1 MSKICP
7 VSRPALQR
15 ASFPKERLLF
25 FLKTCLCLV
34 YLYIICDVRILLL
47 LTYGM
52 GRVSRNF
59 TATEEASFEVDP
71 GTTCTTCRLS
81 TPVLL
86 RVSHFKL
93 LPGVVSW
100 TLFDSPP
107 PSSLLEFC
115 WAFNVSYSRYVPMA
129 PLYKSSCS
137 NCCFVCVSC
146 TKRQ

>member
-100 TLFDSPP
+100 TLFDPP
-107 PSSLLEFC
+107 HPPRLHCWSSAGRLTSLTADMFQ
-115 WAFNVSYSRYVPMA
+115 WRH
-129 PLYKSSCS
+129 
-137 NCCFVCVSC
+137 C
-146 TKRQ
+146 TKVHVQIVVLFV